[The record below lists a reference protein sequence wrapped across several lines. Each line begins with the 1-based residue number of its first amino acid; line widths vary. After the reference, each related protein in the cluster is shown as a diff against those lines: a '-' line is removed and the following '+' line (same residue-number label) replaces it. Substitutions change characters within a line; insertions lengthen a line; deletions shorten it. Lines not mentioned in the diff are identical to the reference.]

1 VGWIDEFY
9 KQLTEE
15 AHFKAKPAWC
25 LVGRCVA
32 TIFDSMNK
40 ARSKVALIEDPK
52 PLDNKAR
59 IMWCVLRC
67 HTIMRGF
74 ISVGFQGHP
83 IVVKAITMFMVTE
96 RVDPEEL
103 LVALQAR
110 LTVSEKTCTQTSQA
124 LKKME
129 DNFTSLKRRAFDNLQ
144 NEFKPV
150 KAKVNAKG

>member
-1 VGWIDEFY
+1 
-9 KQLTEE
+9 
-15 AHFKAKPAWC
+15 
-25 LVGRCVA
+25 VGRCVA
-32 TIFDSMNK
+32 SIFDSINEV
-40 ARSKVALIEDPK
+40 RSKVALIEDPK

-67 HTIMRGF
+67 HTIMHWF

-83 IVVKAITMFMVTE
+83 IIVKEITIFMVTE
-96 RVDPEEL
+96 RVDPEE

-124 LKKME
+124 MKRME
-129 DNFTSLKRRAFDNLQ
+129 ENYTLLKRALDNLQ